1 MRRREFIT
9 LVDDASHAQQPAIRC
24 PDFLDGAS
32 ADTRALFL
40 RAFHQGLSEGGF
52 VERRTPHSPG

>member
-9 LVDDASHAQQPAIRC
+9 LVDDAPHAQQPAIRC
-24 PDFLDGAS
+24 QDFLDGAS

-40 RAFHQGLSEGGF
+40 RAFH
-52 VERRTPHSPG
+52 